1 MMAKKT
7 LEINPHH
14 SVMKELLAKVKD
26 SVDDKLDDAT
36 EDLARLMF
44 QMAMLNSGFNI
55 DEPSDFTQPLQK
67 LINVGFGLKRDEPV
81 EEIEIEIEEEEEE
94 PENEDAEI
102 NPDDLEVEEIQP
114 EKEDDDEPS
123 DAHKKDDL

>member
-55 DEPSDFTQPLQK
+55 DEPSDFTQPL
-67 LINVGFGLKRDEPV
+67 
-81 EEIEIEIEEEEEE
+81 
-94 PENEDAEI
+94 
-102 NPDDLEVEEIQP
+102 
-114 EKEDDDEPS
+114 
-123 DAHKKDDL
+123 

>member
-44 QMAMLNSGFNI
+44 
-55 DEPSDFTQPLQK
+55 
-67 LINVGFGLKRDEPV
+67 
-81 EEIEIEIEEEEEE
+81 
-94 PENEDAEI
+94 
-102 NPDDLEVEEIQP
+102 
-114 EKEDDDEPS
+114 
-123 DAHKKDDL
+123 